1 MPLTGMREVCDG
13 ARRHVYDAAPLLRA
27 A

>member
-13 ARRHVYDAAPLLRA
+13 ARQHVYDAARLLRA